1 MEQHCKPTDDELEQ
15 RFSYHPPK
23 DDQNERYQ
31 LIRREIGKLARI
43 LVANTPCCRE
53 QTRALNALDEVMFL
67 SNASIARHE

>member
-1 MEQHCKPTDDELEQ
+1 MEQHYKPTDDELEQ

-23 DDQNERYQ
+23 NDQFERYA

-67 SNASIARHE
+67 SNASIARTE